1 MELDKKWIEE
11 LMEGNVDSIFQDVA
25 DHFDL
30 KYGDISPCQA
40 MRLSKVITAFTG
52 ILVEYKNQNK

>member
-1 MELDKKWIEE
+1 MELDEKWIWEVV
-11 LMEGNVDSIFQDVA
+11 EGNTDSIFQDVA
-25 DHFDL
+25 EHFDL

-40 MRLSKVITAFTG
+40 MRLSRVVMDFTE